1 MQEIKKLYL
10 VDEED
15 RRVAVQIDLKTFQ
28 QIEEVLEN
36 YALFELMRE
45 PNAEEALDV
54 AVARRHYAELDKAE

>member
-10 VDEED
+10 VDEEN

-36 YALFELMRE
+36 CFLLESMRE
-45 PNAEEALDV
+45 TNVEEALDI
-54 AVARRHYAELDKAE
+54 AVAKRHYAGLDKAK